1 MKGAIPMITYNKT
14 DRSFHLSNGKISY
27 ILYIMKNG
35 HAGHRY
41 FGRAVR
47 NRGDYSHMTEMVP
60 RPLTAFPIEGD
71 ALFSPEQQRQ
81 EYPCA
86 GAADFRMPAF
96 SIRQKNGSAISD
108 FRYADHRIFSGK
120 PKLSGLP
127 ASYCEEES
135 EAETLELHLHDAVTD
150 MDLFLLYTIFRDH
163 ACVARSARFENHG
176 EPVFLDAAMSM
187 SVDFY
192 DSDYELMQFSGAWSR
207 ERHVITSPLRAGM
220 QSVGSV
226 RGHSS
231 HNHNP
236 FIILKRPH
244 TTESTGECFGFQ
256 FVYSGNF
263 LSSAEVDAFGVT
275 RIRQGIHPQGFCWH
289 LGTGESF
296 QTPESLLFCSGD
308 GLNGLSQEI
317 HTLLRTRMVRGCW
330 RDRERPILMNSW
342 EATTFDFD
350 EEKILSFARIA
361 KDCGIELFVLDDGW
375 FGKRNNDRAGLGDWQ
390 PNLEKLPHG
399 IAGLAKSITEMGMAF
414 GLWFEPEMVNK
425 DSDLYRAHPDWILQ
439 TPERAAS
446 HGRSQY
452 VLDFSRPEVVDCI
465 YEQMEKVLSE
475 ADISYVKW
483 DMNRSMTEVYSA
495 ALPPERQG
503 EVFHRYILGV
513 YDLYERLIRK
523 FPHILFES
531 CSSGGGRF
539 DAGMLYYAP
548 QCWASDTT
556 DAHERVLVQYGTS
569 YGYPIV
575 STGAHTAAVPNWLTN
590 RRTPLHTR
598 TNVAYFGA
606 FGYELNLCW
615 LPEEEIEQIKA
626 QIAFYKQHRRLFQ
639 FGTFYRLQSPFDT
652 NEAVWMAV
660 SEDRRQAVCGVYK
673 TLNRPLSPFRKVQLA
688 GLDESLCY
696 RITGGDNEYHAYG
709 DELMHF
715 GLLISDCSAGER
727 MEGQRVSSDFDS
739 QLIFLEAET
748 EVQ

>member
-1 MKGAIPMITYNKT
+1 MITYNES
-14 DRSFHLSNGKISY
+14 DRSFHLSNGRISY
-27 ILYIMKNG
+27 ILYIMRNG
-35 HAGHRY
+35 QPGHRY
-41 FGRAVR
+41 FGKAVR

-81 EYPCA
+81 EYPTA
-86 GAADFRMPAF
+86 GAADFRMPAC
-96 SIRQKNGSAISD
+96 SILQENGSAISD
-108 FRYADHRIFSGK
+108 FRYESHRIFAGK
-120 PKLSGLP
+120 PALPGLP
-127 ASYCEEES
+127 ASYCEEDS
-135 EAETLELHLHDAVTD
+135 EAETLALCLFDAVTRIR
-150 MDLFLLYTIFRDH
+150 LTLLYTIFRDRS
-163 ACVARSARFENHG
+163 CIARSAHFENQG
-176 EPVFLDAAMSM
+176 APVQLDTAMSM
-187 SVDFY
+187 SMDFY
-192 DSDYELMQFSGAWSR
+192 DCDYELMQFSGAWSR
-207 ERHVITSPLRAGM
+207 ERHVITTPLRAGV

-236 FIILKRPH
+236 FIILKKPH
-244 TTESTGECFGFQ
+244 TTELSGECYGFH

-263 LSSAEVDAFGVT
+263 LSAVEVDAFGVT
-275 RIRQGIHPQGFCWH
+275 RVLQGIHPQGFCWH
-289 LGTGESF
+289 LDTGEHF
-296 QTPESLLFCSGD
+296 QTPETLLFWSD
-308 GLNGLSQEI
+308 EGLNALSQET
-317 HTLLRTRMVRGCW
+317 HTLLRSRLARGYW
-330 RDRERPILMNSW
+330 RDRERPIVMNSW

-350 EEKILSFARIA
+350 EEKILSFAKVA

-375 FGKRNNDRAGLGDWQ
+375 FGRRNNDTAGLGDWY
-390 PNLEKLPHG
+390 PNPKKLPDG
-399 IAGLAKSITEMGMAF
+399 IAGLSRKITAMGMKF
-414 GLWFEPEMVNK
+414 GLWFEPEMVNR

-439 TPERAAS
+439 TPKRQVS
-446 HGRSQY
+446 HGRNQY

-465 YEQMEKVLSE
+465 YAQMEKVLSE

-503 EVFHRYILGV
+503 EIFHRCILGV
-513 YDLYERLIRK
+513 YALYERLIRK

-539 DAGMLYYAP
+539 DAGMLCYAP

-569 YGYPIV
+569 YGYPI
-575 STGAHTAAVPNWLTN
+575 SSIGAHVAGVPNWLTN

-598 TNVAYFGA
+598 ANAAYFGA

-615 LPEEEIEQIKA
+615 LPQEEIEQIKA

-639 FGTFYRLQSPFDT
+639 FGTFFRLQSPFDT
-652 NEAVWMAV
+652 NEAIWMAV
-660 SEDRRQAVCGVYK
+660 SEDKRQAVCGVYK

-688 GLDESLCY
+688 GLDADLCY
-696 RITGGDNEYHAYG
+696 RITGGDKEYCAFG

-715 GLLISDCSAGER
+715 GLLISDSSAGER

-739 QLIFLEAET
+739 QLYFLEALQ
-748 EVQ
+748 EV

>member
-1 MKGAIPMITYNKT
+1 
-14 DRSFHLSNGKISY
+14 
-27 ILYIMKNG
+27 
-35 HAGHRY
+35 
-41 FGRAVR
+41 
-47 NRGDYSHMTEMVP
+47 
-60 RPLTAFPIEGD
+60 
-71 ALFSPEQQRQ
+71 
-81 EYPCA
+81 
-86 GAADFRMPAF
+86 
-96 SIRQKNGSAISD
+96 
-108 FRYADHRIFSGK
+108 
-120 PKLSGLP
+120 
-127 ASYCEEES
+127 
-135 EAETLELHLHDAVTD
+135 
-150 MDLFLLYTIFRDH
+150 
-163 ACVARSARFENHG
+163 
-176 EPVFLDAAMSM
+176 
-187 SVDFY
+187 
-192 DSDYELMQFSGAWSR
+192 
-207 ERHVITSPLRAGM
+207 
-220 QSVGSV
+220 
-226 RGHSS
+226 
-231 HNHNP
+231 
-236 FIILKRPH
+236 
-244 TTESTGECFGFQ
+244 
-256 FVYSGNF
+256 
-263 LSSAEVDAFGVT
+263 
-275 RIRQGIHPQGFCWH
+275 
-289 LGTGESF
+289 
-296 QTPESLLFCSGD
+296 
-308 GLNGLSQEI
+308 
-317 HTLLRTRMVRGCW
+317 
-330 RDRERPILMNSW
+330 
-342 EATTFDFD
+342 
-350 EEKILSFARIA
+350 
-361 KDCGIELFVLDDGW
+361 
-375 FGKRNNDRAGLGDWQ
+375 
-390 PNLEKLPHG
+390 
-399 IAGLAKSITEMGMAF
+399 MAF

-556 DAHERVLVQYGTS
+556 DAHERVLVQSGTS

-727 MEGQRVSSDFDS
+727 MERQRVSSDFDS

>member
-1 MKGAIPMITYNKT
+1 MITYNKT

-127 ASYCEEES
+127 VSYCEEKS
-135 EAETLELHLHDAVTD
+135 EAETLELHLYDAVTD
-150 MDLFLLYTIFRDH
+150 IDLFLLYTIFRDH

-289 LGTGESF
+289 LGTGESL
-296 QTPESLLFCSGD
+296 QTPVSLLFCSGD

-361 KDCGIELFVLDDGW
+361 K
-375 FGKRNNDRAGLGDWQ
+375 
-390 PNLEKLPHG
+390 
-399 IAGLAKSITEMGMAF
+399 
-414 GLWFEPEMVNK
+414 
-425 DSDLYRAHPDWILQ
+425 
-439 TPERAAS
+439 
-446 HGRSQY
+446 
-452 VLDFSRPEVVDCI
+452 
-465 YEQMEKVLSE
+465 
-475 ADISYVKW
+475 
-483 DMNRSMTEVYSA
+483 
-495 ALPPERQG
+495 
-503 EVFHRYILGV
+503 
-513 YDLYERLIRK
+513 
-523 FPHILFES
+523 
-531 CSSGGGRF
+531 
-539 DAGMLYYAP
+539 
-548 QCWASDTT
+548 
-556 DAHERVLVQYGTS
+556 
-569 YGYPIV
+569 
-575 STGAHTAAVPNWLTN
+575 
-590 RRTPLHTR
+590 
-598 TNVAYFGA
+598 
-606 FGYELNLCW
+606 
-615 LPEEEIEQIKA
+615 
-626 QIAFYKQHRRLFQ
+626 
-639 FGTFYRLQSPFDT
+639 
-652 NEAVWMAV
+652 
-660 SEDRRQAVCGVYK
+660 
-673 TLNRPLSPFRKVQLA
+673 
-688 GLDESLCY
+688 
-696 RITGGDNEYHAYG
+696 
-709 DELMHF
+709 
-715 GLLISDCSAGER
+715 
-727 MEGQRVSSDFDS
+727 
-739 QLIFLEAET
+739 
-748 EVQ
+748 